1 MVKAKFGASVR
12 AKTPVAQVD
21 EVLVKILCHNIVVLI
36 QSMFELGIMPALFGQ
51 GLFLQSRP
59 LSNRG
64 GGGCDFGVE
73 ETDVCLLPDYRP
85 AATLKAAQRVK
96 PHGRHMTVC
105 TETSWKC
112 CFPDLSRKCKTLVA
126 ANQTLRLHKFHGN

>member
-64 GGGCDFGVE
+64 EADAISV
-73 ETDVCLLPDYRP
+73 
-85 AATLKAAQRVK
+85 
-96 PHGRHMTVC
+96 
-105 TETSWKC
+105 
-112 CFPDLSRKCKTLVA
+112 SRKLTFAYCPTTARL
-126 ANQTLRLHKFHGN
+126 LRLRQLSA